1 MSCNFVRI
9 RSNEIIATSNPP
21 SLDRRRTSS
30 KIFENH
36 PDQFRKNC
44 KLFRMSKIESRNLLN
59 CKLFW
64 PSSDEFQIRPRS
76 SGPRKV
82 RKNCDF
88 VRTIAMQKCKLQPT
102 RRRSTNEFGQ
112 VENSCGRV
120 RRLFGRGRVI
130 KRVLN
135 KKKVKLVRS
144 DCKFAIASGRVRT
157 SCNFHTVRRPSLRT
171 SSDELQSRPD
181 SFGLTAKSSGRVRTS
196 LKLFKNTSEDS
207 GL

>member
-1 MSCNFVRI
+1 
-9 RSNEIIATSNPP
+9 
-21 SLDRRRTSS
+21 
-30 KIFENH
+30 
-36 PDQFRKNC
+36 
-44 KLFRMSKIESRNLLN
+44 
-59 CKLFW
+59 
-64 PSSDEFQIRPRS
+64 
-76 SGPRKV
+76 
-82 RKNCDF
+82 
-88 VRTIAMQKCKLQPT
+88 MQKCKLQPT

-196 LKLFKNTSEDS
+196 LKLLHPKTQDS
-207 GL
+207 RRKFTKSDELQFRPDSLERNYCNLNPAVPRPSADEFEYISKSSGSISKKLQTLPDVEN